1 VPAPQNSPSGLTAEN
16 LRRTYH
22 IGPRQIEV
30 LRGVSFS
37 VGQGERVF
45 LCGPSGAGK
54 TTLLYVLGGLEAPD
68 GGRVLLHGES
78 LYDRPDADLAR
89 LRNRL
94 TGYVFQNYLLLPE
107 LTALENVCLPAMI
120 GGREARETAAS
131 LLGKV
136 GLGHRLHHL
145 PAELSGGEQQR
156 VAIARALVN
165 NPAYLFA
172 DEPTGNLDS
181 RTGAEVMNLLLSLVA
196 DSGKTLMVVTHDT
209 RLASHGDRTLVLRDG
224 LLESS

>member
-1 VPAPQNSPSGLTAEN
+1 MLIPATILTGY
-16 LRRTYH
+16 L
-22 IGPRQIEV
+22 
-30 LRGVSFS
+30 
-37 VGQGERVF
+37 
-45 LCGPSGAGK
+45 GAGK

-89 LRNRL
+89 LRNRH
-94 TGYVFQNYLLLPE
+94 TGYVFQNYLLLPD